1 MVADAWGQGPS
12 AALQVLQEQLSL
24 GELRLQIVHRVPA
37 EVVLVQRFFD
47 LSDVLVFEVSSSPV
61 GLWFPRLLI
70 NPPLITQRLRSIH
83 FSL

>member
-1 MVADAWGQGPS
+1 MVADAWGQRP
-12 AALQVLQEQLSL
+12 AATLQILQQQLSL
-24 GELRLQIVHRVPA
+24 GELRLQIVHCVPA

-47 LSDVLVFEVSSSPV
+47 LSDVLVFEVSSSSV

-83 FSL
+83 Y